1 MVSLLIVSHSE
12 SLAEGVKELA
22 KEMAADVTIEAV
34 GGTSDGRLGNDYN
47 KVYEALD
54 KIYTDDGVVVLFDLG
69 SSYLTAEMVLEDF
82 EAEGRDKVKIVDA
95 AMVEAAVISSIEMS
109 LGRSLDEVCNKLISL
124 KLNKI

>member
-12 SLAEGVKELA
+12 SLAKGVKELA
-22 KEMAADVTIEAV
+22 KEMAGDVAIEAV

-54 KIYTDDGVVVLFDLG
+54 RIYTDDGVLILFDLG
-69 SSYLTAEMVLEDF
+69 SSYLTAEMVQETF
-82 EAEGRDKVKIVDA
+82 EAEGRDKIKIVDA
-95 AMVEAAVISSIEMS
+95 AMVEGSVISSMEMS
-109 LGRSLDEVCNKLISL
+109 LGKSLDEVCDKLLSL